1 MDTKR
6 IAAMTERVAQEEVG
20 VDDEPLA
27 LVDQSI
33 DMMIRCV
40 GIINENLPK
49 VEAENVPQ
57 RAALDEV
64 KELMDEGVAPYL
76 ADVVKVMQMFE

>member
-1 MDTKR
+1 
-6 IAAMTERVAQEEVG
+6 VG

-64 KELMDEGVAPYL
+64 KELMDEGVSPYL